1 MDGKADAGKA
11 AYVSIQSENKPGL
24 YITAQNSS
32 KVMLSQDTD
41 GLADTSAKQTFR
53 SVKGLDDERVFHL
66 KVLLIQVITLQYL
79 MENLY
84 LQMEVIRQLQHFILD
99 LMKMTQVC
107 ALLLLQ

>member
-53 SVKGLDDERVFHL
+53 SVK
-66 KVLLIQVITLQYL
+66 
-79 MENLY
+79 
-84 LQMEVIRQLQHFILD
+84 
-99 LMKMTQVC
+99 
-107 ALLLLQ
+107 